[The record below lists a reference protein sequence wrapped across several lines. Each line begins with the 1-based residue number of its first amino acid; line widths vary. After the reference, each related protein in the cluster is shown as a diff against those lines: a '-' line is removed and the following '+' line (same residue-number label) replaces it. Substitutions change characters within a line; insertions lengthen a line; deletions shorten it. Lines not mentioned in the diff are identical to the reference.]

1 MKRRTQIFTALLA
14 AVTFSMQSQDLKI
27 GLLNKQPIL
36 EQMYNSQ
43 STVNFHTIVDKEVKV
58 QQEKIWENYQKQ
70 KNLLTQ
76 KIMASQS
83 GNKNE
88 LINATLDSLNRA
100 TNAAMETLQTTA
112 QNRVQRFYDQ
122 LLQKL
127 DNAVATVV
135 KEKKIKH
142 VIPAT
147 TDQGE
152 KVILYLDQ
160 QTSSA
165 YNITADVAKLL
176 GLTNHN

>member
-14 AVTFSMQSQDLKI
+14 AVTFSVQSQDLKI

-36 EQMYNSQ
+36 QQMYNSQ
-43 STVNFHTIVDKEVKV
+43 STVNFHTIIDKEVKV

-70 KNLLTQ
+70 RNLLAQ
-76 KIMASQS
+76 KGLGSQS
-83 GNKNE
+83 GD
-88 LINATLDSLNRA
+88 INASLDSLNRA

-165 YNITADVAKLL
+165 YNITEDVAKLL
-176 GLTNHN
+176 GLTNSN